1 MYVIVRGF
9 SVGFFTVGRCSV
21 VFLTVRGFSVVLH
34 CERDRL
40 ICDSATSPQEPLHSI
55 KHVVPSQ

>member
-9 SVGFFTVGRCSV
+9 SVGFF
-21 VFLTVRGFSVVLH
+21 TVRGFSVVLH

-55 KHVVPSQ
+55 EHVVPPQ